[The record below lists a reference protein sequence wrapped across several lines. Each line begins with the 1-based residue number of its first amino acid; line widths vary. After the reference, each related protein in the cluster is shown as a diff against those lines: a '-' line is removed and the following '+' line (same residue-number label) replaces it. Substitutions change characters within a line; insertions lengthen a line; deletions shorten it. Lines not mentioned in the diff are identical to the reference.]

1 MGRREGKCQPKARRL
16 EKEYFAS
23 SWFYPVVLH
32 RAGGGIG
39 FTSSLFSW
47 PCRGWAAGYGWRR
60 SVLFWVRLFLRLGS
74 SFHVGLWPVV
84 CGELSV
90 SWLLRD
96 GTLWVKLHTHASED
110 TSAWAVDFYN
120 RHAELG
126 GFFWPCLVLISH
138 LNCCA
143 NAIPC
148 TTAEGCSLHQSS
160 WGFAAR
166 SACTAPRWTLR
177 SVLQLQ

>member
-1 MGRREGKCQPKARRL
+1 MGRREGKRQPKARRL

-23 SWFYPVVLH
+23 SWFYSVVLH
-32 RAGGGIG
+32 TAGRGIG
-39 FTSSLFSW
+39 FTSSLFSL
-47 PCRGWAAGYGWRR
+47 PFSGWAAGYGWSR

-74 SFHVGLWPVV
+74 SFRVCLWPVV
-84 CGELSV
+84 CSERSV
-90 SWLLRD
+90 SWLLCD
-96 GTLWVKLHTHASED
+96 STLLVKLHTHTSED
-110 TSAWAVDFYN
+110 TSARAVDFYD

-138 LNCCA
+138 QNCSA

-148 TTAEGCSLHQSS
+148 TTAERCDLHQSS
-160 WGFAAR
+160 LGFAAL
-166 SACTAPRWTLR
+166 SACTAPRWTFR